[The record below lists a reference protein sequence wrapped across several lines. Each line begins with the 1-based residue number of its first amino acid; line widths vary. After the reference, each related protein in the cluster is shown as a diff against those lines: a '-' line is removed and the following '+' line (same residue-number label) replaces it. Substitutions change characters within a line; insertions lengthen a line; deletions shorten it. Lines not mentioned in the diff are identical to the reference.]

1 MKRLLLALLI
11 GAMLLAWLPMSVSA
25 AEEPTLTVSPTA
37 GPPETPVTVTGAGYA
52 PGASVD
58 IVWYTMEGNRVSGRG
73 FVEVGSVIA
82 TAVADAEG
90 NLAASFVAPYDLG
103 GPAHRVEAVVNEE
116 AVAETSYL
124 LEREVWITPTSG
136 PAGTVIT
143 VRVAA
148 GGWTHYDNNVAITY
162 DNAFLGFACSF
173 NSQGNISVYVQA
185 RGGVGKHVL
194 GVHPALYYGP
204 SEGPT
209 PWKHA
214 LLNPN
219 DLPVLYETQ
228 EFIFEVTES
237 VGTVYNQATDL
248 RSATAPDSLSVLS
261 LPAEGGTGS
270 EPFLGLGNAAS
281 GIVDGP
287 LPYALSGFPADT
299 EVDLRWNTVTGQT
312 KIEADKNRGWVFE
325 PRVIELG
332 SVTTD
337 ASGDAWGVL
346 TLPEDY
352 GGDHLIE
359 ASVNGEVLASGTW
372 KLVPTF
378 TASLSEDGSRIT
390 LHATG
395 LGWEKY
401 TAPWDVLIDNRL
413 FGTVTALTSSGSI
426 DVSIP
431 VVGEPGL
438 HTIDIHEGTNGW
450 PYLNMHESPW
460 PWEPVARFTY
470 VIEEPTPEGSAV
482 AMNGS
487 MPLWLG
493 APLIV
498 AIGVIGLL
506 AGRLWQRRETKSET

>member
-1 MKRLLLALLI
+1 MKRLLVVLLI
-11 GAMLLAWLPMSVSA
+11 GAMVLGWLPA
-25 AEEPTLTVSPTA
+25 AVRADSPTLVVSPTA
-37 GPPETPVTVTGAGYA
+37 GPPETPVTVSGEGYA
-52 PGASVD
+52 PGAVVE
-58 IVWYTMEGNRVSGRG
+58 ILWYTMEGNRVSGRG
-73 FVEVGSVIA
+73 FVEVSSLA
-82 TAVADAEG
+82 TTAVADAQG
-90 NLAASFVAPYDLG
+90 TLDASFVAPYDLG
-103 GPAHRVEAVVNEE
+103 GPAHRIEAVVDGV
-116 AVAETSYL
+116 AVAETSYV
-124 LEREVWITPTSG
+124 LERAIWITPTSG
-136 PAGTVIT
+136 PAGTTIT

-185 RGGVGKHVL
+185 QGGVGRHII

-209 PWKHA
+209 PWKHP

-228 EFIFEVTES
+228 EFAFEVTES
-237 VGTVYNQATDL
+237 TGTVYNRATNL
-248 RSATAPDSLSVLS
+248 RSASAPDSLAIQT
-261 LPAEGGTGS
+261 LPAVGGSGDD
-270 EPFLGLGNAAS
+270 PFIGLGNAAS
-281 GIVDGP
+281 GIVGGP
-287 LPYALSGFPADT
+287 LPYALSGFPPST
-299 EVDLRWNTVTGQT
+299 QVDLRWNTVTGQT

-325 PRVIELG
+325 PRVIDLG
-332 SVTTD
+332 SVMTSESGE
-337 ASGDAWGVL
+337 ASGVL

-359 ASVNGEVLASGTW
+359 AYVGGDALASGTW

-378 TASLSEDGSRIT
+378 SADLAEDGSRII

-401 TAPWDVLIDNRL
+401 TAPWDVLIDNHL
-413 FGTVTALTSSGSI
+413 FGTVTALTSSGSA

-470 VIEEPTPEGSAV
+470 QIEEPPSGGVVASPSASV
-482 AMNGS
+482 
-487 MPLWLG
+487 PLWIG

-498 AIGVIGLL
+498 AIGGLGL
-506 AGRLWQRRETKSET
+506 AAGRLWRRRDVGE